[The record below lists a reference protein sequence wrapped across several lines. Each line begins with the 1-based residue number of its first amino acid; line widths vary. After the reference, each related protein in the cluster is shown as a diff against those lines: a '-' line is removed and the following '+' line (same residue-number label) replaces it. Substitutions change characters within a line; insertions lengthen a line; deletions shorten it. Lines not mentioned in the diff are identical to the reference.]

1 MNLSMDLSMDLSM
14 SFSPFFLSCQVER
27 LKGEVT
33 ALEERLEHL
42 TSTYAGVAKQQIE
55 VGEQLKEYIVELE
68 QSMDRKVER
77 HAMAAQECKSFPYF
91 LIVILNPF
99 SPLVQAERET
109 LLGKLEERG
118 QQVQKEAKANL
129 EAQAM
134 TRDVALKVEKLE
146 GEKTTAITTATQL
159 GARLKAEMQAHQQ
172 TQATLEELRKI
183 QEDHERSSQSFNEQA
198 VHRMEENPPPRL
210 FCV

>member
-1 MNLSMDLSMDLSM
+1 M
-14 SFSPFFLSCQVER
+14 
-27 LKGEVT
+27 
-33 ALEERLEHL
+33 
-42 TSTYAGVAKQQIE
+42 
-55 VGEQLKEYIVELE
+55 
-68 QSMDRKVER
+68 
-77 HAMAAQECKSFPYF
+77 
-91 LIVILNPF
+91 
-99 SPLVQAERET
+99 
-109 LLGKLEERG
+109 GKLEERG